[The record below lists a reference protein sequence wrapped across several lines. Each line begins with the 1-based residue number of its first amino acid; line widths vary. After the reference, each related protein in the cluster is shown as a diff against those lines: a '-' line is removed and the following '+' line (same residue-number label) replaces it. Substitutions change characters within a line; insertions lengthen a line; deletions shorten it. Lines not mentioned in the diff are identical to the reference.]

1 MFEKNLKNRMK
12 EAKLTAAELSRR
24 TGISKAA
31 ISQYLSGINRP
42 CGKRIDKLAEALGC
56 TVMDLV
62 NDMSEPAASPTC
74 CQPGRMV
81 GVWNPQVLTTQQAA
95 KLMHKS
101 VKFVQQ
107 GLQEGVFPFGYAV
120 KTSGQWSYFISAV
133 KFTEC
138 TGIPV

>member
-42 CGKRIDKLAEALGC
+42 CGARASKLADVLGC
-56 TVMDLV
+56 TVIDLFS
-62 NDMSEPAASPTC
+62 DAEPAASPTC
-74 CQPGRMV
+74 CQPGRAV
-81 GVWNPQVLTTQQAA
+81 NVWNPQVLTTQQAA

-107 GLQEGVFPFGYAV
+107 GLRDGVFPFGYAV
-120 KTSGQWSYFISAV
+120 KTSDQWSYFISVA
-133 KFTEC
+133 KFTEY
-138 TGIPV
+138 TGIQV